1 MPEQCEKHSEKKNN
15 QNSFLMCLDFCV
27 CERQRDRDRGRK
39 REVKWKC
46 PSEFQDIQVRLHDEK
61 FKIRSSI

>member
-1 MPEQCEKHSEKKNN
+1 
-15 QNSFLMCLDFCV
+15 MCLDFCV